1 MIETLSTLPKVLRVS
16 KFLSATETAALRQ
29 LAATQE
35 MKDIVKQGPPGCED
49 SDTGCDVFRNET
61 ITWLAPTFG
70 HWTVV
75 PPYTPEPLIA
85 GINRR
90 AAALM
95 RLDKRLMEGMLITQS
110 KWSQHHWAHVD
121 FHNAMQTEDPYD
133 AGFYEDEMIN
143 KFATLTVFLNDAST
157 GDFKSGG
164 EMQFPI
170 AGSYPPDAQKG
181 CPPSMGAHSASSPSF
196 HTDGLRSLYRITAFL
211 EPWVWQGSP
220 AETRI
225 PFRGSV
231 QRARRLLAQESG

>member
-1 MIETLSTLPKVLRVS
+1 MIETLSTVPKVLRVR
-16 KFLSATETAALRQ
+16 KFLSPTETAALRQ
-29 LAATQE
+29 LAAKQE

-75 PPYTPEPLIA
+75 PPYAPEPLIA

-95 RLDKRLMEGMLITQS
+95 KLDKKMMEGMLVTQS
-110 KWSQHHWAHVD
+110 KASQHHWPHAD

-133 AGFYEDEMIN
+133 VGFYEDETIN
-143 KFATLTVFLNDAST
+143 KFATLTTFLNDPST
-157 GDFKSGG
+157 DGGKGGFKSGG
-164 EMQFPI
+164 EMQFPM

-181 CPPSMGAHSASSPSF
+181 CPPNMGALFPHSNMATFSEV
-196 HTDGLRSLYRITAFL
+196 LNRSLF
-211 EPWVWQGSP
+211 
-220 AETRI
+220 
-225 PFRGSV
+225 
-231 QRARRLLAQESG
+231 